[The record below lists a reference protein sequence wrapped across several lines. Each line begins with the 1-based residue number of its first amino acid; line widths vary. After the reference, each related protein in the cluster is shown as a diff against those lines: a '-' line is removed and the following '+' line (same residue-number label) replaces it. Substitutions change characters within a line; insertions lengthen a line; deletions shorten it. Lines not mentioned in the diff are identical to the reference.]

1 MVSTRLKN
9 IKSNWIIS
17 WGRNVLLFVQTYF
30 AKTTVGPM
38 EYFKAEALWAEAIS
52 RTHLQCLPVNVR
64 ERMETAWGFPPKKIG
79 GRKSEYSPLKGQS
92 MKITPPGVGTT
103 YEFSHQTKEY
113 QSWEWIPD
121 VMLLQTLLSEK
132 RSFNRCKRGHLLGI
146 YGCFQK

>member
-17 WGRNVLLFVQTYF
+17 WGRNVVFVCS
-30 AKTTVGPM
+30 KTFCKDNSWTNGILQSWGSLGGSN
-38 EYFKAEALWAEAIS
+38 FKNTS
-52 RTHLQCLPVNVR
+52 SMSSCQCS

-113 QSWEWIPD
+113 QSWTWIPD
-121 VMLLQTLLSEK
+121 VMLLQTYWVRK
-132 RSFNRCKRGHLLGI
+132 GPFKRCKRGHLLGI